1 MRFDAYV
8 AARVNKR
15 LKGAIRLPMSSDPV
29 QLDYATPEV
38 PIEPPKGAMAALFLI
53 VLSDL
58 LGFGLI
64 IPVLPFYA
72 RAYHASDFQVGLLF
86 AIYSLCQLIA
96 TPILG
101 MASDRFGRRPI
112 LFFSQVGSVVG
123 YALLA
128 VAMYKVWGSVYLGLG
143 MVYVSRIIDGI
154 SGGNISTAQAY
165 ISDVTTKATRAK
177 GMGMLGAAF
186 GIGFALGPAIG
197 GILAHVHPS
206 LPALAA
212 ALASGAAAV
221 MTWLRLPEPKRHSHN
236 AESEAWLHP
245 SRFKPIFQN
254 PQLVQLLGI
263 WFFTMMA
270 FVMMETCFAIFV
282 NDTYGFREGAVGLF
296 FMFAGCVIIVVQGK
310 LMGPLTKRF
319 GEWKLVIAG
328 PILVTLAMSVYV
340 YIGAAV
346 PVVHV
351 AVAIML
357 LAGLCNATGRSLQ
370 GPTLSSLV
378 SQNSDPRMQGTV
390 FGFYHM
396 LGSLA
401 RVIGP
406 LIAAALYTHH
416 RTAPFLLA
424 ACMTLLIAVWSA
436 VLHYSRSN
444 VLPSIEP
451 PAAV

>member
-1 MRFDAYV
+1 
-8 AARVNKR
+8 
-15 LKGAIRLPMSSDPV
+15 MSDTSPLENEPS
-29 QLDYATPEV
+29 QP
-38 PIEPPKGAMAALFLI
+38 PIEPPKGAMMALFLI
-53 VLSDL
+53 VLADL

-64 IPVLPFYA
+64 IPSLPFYA
-72 RAYHASDFQVGLLF
+72 QAYHASDFQIGILF

-112 LFFSQVGSVVG
+112 LLLSQIGSVAG
-123 YALLA
+123 YVLLS
-128 VAMYKVWGSVYLGLG
+128 VAMMRIWEPAALGLG
-143 MVYVSRIIDGI
+143 LVYLSRVIDGI

-165 ISDVTTKATRAK
+165 ISDITTKQTRAK

-186 GIGFALGPAIG
+186 GIGFALGPAVG
-197 GILAHVHPS
+197 GVLAHFHPA

-212 ALASGAAAV
+212 ALASGVAALMTAV
-221 MTWLRLPEPKRHSHN
+221 RLPEPARHAHN
-236 AESEAWLHP
+236 DESEAWLHP

-270 FVMMETCFAIFV
+270 FVMMETVFAIFAKA
-282 NDTYGFREGAVGLF
+282 TYGFRELQVGLF
-296 FMFAGCVIIVVQGK
+296 FMFAGVVIIVVQGRMIGK
-310 LMGPLTKRF
+310 WTKRF

-328 PILVTLAMSVYV
+328 PILVTIAMSTYV
-340 YIGAAV
+340 YIGNAL
-346 PVVHV
+346 PHV
-351 AVAIML
+351 QIAVAIML
-357 LAGLCNATGRSLQ
+357 FAGLCNATGRSLQ

-406 LIAAALYTHH
+406 LIAAALYSRHH
-416 RTAPFLLA
+416 TAPFILA
-424 ACMTLLIAVWSA
+424 AVMTLAIALWTIAVRQNA
-436 VLHYSRSN
+436 TAA
-444 VLPSIEP
+444 P
-451 PAAV
+451 PVVDATA